1 MRTEQS
7 RGRTIVDGL
16 VRSIL
21 PVILALIVAGLI
33 ILAMGS
39 NPLDFFAGVW
49 TYGITGSNWQRSLVL
64 MAPLVIVAVGLIIAF
79 RGQLW
84 NLGYNGQYLLGAVV
98 ASGFGPYL
106 FAALPAWLATIIIF
120 LGALVVGAVWS
131 LIPAIL
137 KARYGTNEIITS
149 LVMSFIGVGIAN
161 LLIKGPFKDP
171 STPQPQTAVIPDD
184 QLLPYIPG
192 TAIHIGLL
200 IAIVLAIVAQ
210 FVFTRTSFGLRMD
223 IFGASP
229 KAARHVGINSTWMV
243 ILLFALSSALI
254 AFAGA
259 IDVLGQ
265 YSYQR
270 ANWDPHYG
278 DAVMPFV
285 FLARLSPLAA
295 IPLVAFYAVLATGG
309 TLAAQQAGLNVDFLL
324 VIVGL
329 ILIFMTI
336 TEYVGEKRRL
346 GQSYLPPGLRRT
358 LLRPFQGTPSPRASA
373 QETVGEPVPPDTP
386 TPDPESDPAVTVTAP
401 AQEAR
406 KS

>member
-1 MRTEQS
+1 MMRSDHS
-7 RGRTIVDGL
+7 RASKLLEEL
-16 VRSIL
+16 VRSVL
-21 PVILALIVAGLI
+21 PVLLALIVAGLI

-49 TYGITGSNWQRSLVL
+49 TYGVTGLNWQRSLVL
-64 MAPLVIVAVGLIIAF
+64 MAPLLIVAVGLIIAF

-106 FAALPAWLATIIIF
+106 FEALPGWLATLVIF
-120 LGALVVGAVWS
+120 VGSLAVGAVWS
-131 LIPAIL
+131 LVPAIL

-149 LVMSFIGVGIAN
+149 LVMSFIGVGVAN
-161 LLIKGPFKDP
+161 LLIKGPFKDTT
-171 STPQPQTAVIPDD
+171 TPQPQTAVIADEN
-184 QLLPYIPG
+184 LLAYIPG
-192 TAIHIGLL
+192 TNIHIGLIFAL
-200 IAIVLAIVAQ
+200 VLACVAQ
-210 FVFTRTSFGLRMD
+210 FVFSRTSFGMRMD

-229 KAARHVGINSTWMV
+229 KAARHMGINSTWMV
-243 ILLFALSSALI
+243 ILLFALSSGLI

-270 ANWDPHYG
+270 ANWNPHYG

-285 FLARLSPLAA
+285 FLARLNPIAA
-295 IPLVAFYAVLATGG
+295 IPLVGFYAVLATGG

-346 GQSYLPPGLRRT
+346 GQSYLPHGLKRT
-358 LLRPFQGTPSPRASA
+358 LLRPFQGVA
-373 QETVGEPVPPDTP
+373 G
-386 TPDPESDPAVTVTAP
+386 
-401 AQEAR
+401 R
-406 KS
+406 KDS

>member
-1 MRTEQS
+1 MKRAEDS
-7 RGRTIVDGL
+7 RVKKALDGL

-21 PVILALIVAGLI
+21 PVVLALIVAGFI
-33 ILAMGS
+33 MLAMGS

-49 TYGITGSNWQRSLVL
+49 TYGVTGTNWQRSLVL
-64 MAPLVIVAVGLIIAF
+64 TAPLILVAVGLIVAF

-98 ASGFGPYL
+98 ASGLGPYL
-106 FAALPAWLATIIIF
+106 FTQMPAWIATIVIF
-120 LGALVVGAVWS
+120 LGALLVGAVWS
-131 LIPAIL
+131 LVPAIL

-161 LLIKGPFKDP
+161 LLIKGVFKDP
-171 STPQPQTAVIPDD
+171 STPQPQTQVIEDSN
-184 QLLPYIPG
+184 LLPYIPG
-192 TAIHIGLL
+192 TEIHIGIIVALV
-200 IAIVLAIVAQ
+200 IAIIAQ
-210 FVFTRTSFGLRMD
+210 FIFSRTSFGLRLD

-243 ILLFALSSALI
+243 VLLFAVSSALI
-254 AFAGA
+254 ALAGA
-259 IDVLGQ
+259 LDVLGQ

-295 IPLVAFYAVLATGG
+295 IPLVAFYAVLAIGG
-309 TLAAQQAGLNVDFLL
+309 TLAAQQAGLNADFLL

-336 TEYVGEKRRL
+336 TEYVGERRRL
-346 GQSYLPPGLRRT
+346 GKSYLPPALKRT
-358 LLRPFQGTPSPRASA
+358 LVGLFQGGA
-373 QETVGEPVPPDTP
+373 G
-386 TPDPESDPAVTVTAP
+386 
-401 AQEAR
+401 R
-406 KS
+406 KSS